1 MKIEILYPEIC
12 TLYGDKGNTMYLQK
26 CLPDAEFVA
35 TGLNEKPLFLK
46 ENIDMVYMCSMSEK
60 SQELVLDRLMQYK
73 DEIAACM
80 KDGKALFLLVG
91 NSMEL
96 LGDYIKREDGTRVTG
111 LGVGPGMYSVRQTP
125 NRFNTLIKAKFN
137 DMTLIGYTS
146 RFAHTYGIPDDMTF
160 CKVEIGQGS
169 NPDTMNEGICK
180 NRVIATYIHGP
191 LLIQNPDFVH
201 YLLEKL
207 DAPMKEIPFEAAMRK
222 AYDVKLAEYGKPDLE
237 LS

>member
-26 CLPDAEFVA
+26 CLPGAEFVT

-111 LGVGPGMYSVRQTP
+111 LGVVPGMYSVRQAP

>member
-26 CLPDAEFVA
+26 CLPDAEFVT

-111 LGVGPGMYSVRQTP
+111 LGVVPGMYSVRQAP

-146 RFAHTYGIPDDMTF
+146 RFERFGAKPCGAARQVQPLQYQSYSLAHHDNSQVFSLIF
-160 CKVEIGQGS
+160 CQFRIIFYCHCHLMQYMS
-169 NPDTMNEGICK
+169 
-180 NRVIATYIHGP
+180 H
-191 LLIQNPDFVH
+191 
-201 YLLEKL
+201 
-207 DAPMKEIPFEAAMRK
+207 
-222 AYDVKLAEYGKPDLE
+222 
-237 LS
+237 

>member
-26 CLPDAEFVA
+26 CLPDAEFVT

-111 LGVGPGMYSVRQTP
+111 LGVVPGMYSVRQARIVST
-125 NRFNTLIKAKFN
+125 RS
-137 DMTLIGYTS
+137 S
-146 RFAHTYGIPDDMTF
+146 RRSSTI
-160 CKVEIGQGS
+160 
-169 NPDTMNEGICK
+169 
-180 NRVIATYIHGP
+180 
-191 LLIQNPDFVH
+191 
-201 YLLEKL
+201 
-207 DAPMKEIPFEAAMRK
+207 
-222 AYDVKLAEYGKPDLE
+222 
-237 LS
+237 

>member
-1 MKIEILYPEIC
+1 
-12 TLYGDKGNTMYLQK
+12 
-26 CLPDAEFVA
+26 
-35 TGLNEKPLFLK
+35 
-46 ENIDMVYMCSMSEK
+46 
-60 SQELVLDRLMQYK
+60 
-73 DEIAACM
+73 
-80 KDGKALFLLVG
+80 
-91 NSMEL
+91 
-96 LGDYIKREDGTRVTG
+96 
-111 LGVGPGMYSVRQTP
+111 MYSVRQAP

-146 RFAHTYGIPDDMTF
+146 RFAHTYGILEDMTF

-201 YLLEKL
+201 YLLKRL

>member
-26 CLPDAEFVA
+26 CLPDAEFVT
-35 TGLNEKPLFLK
+35 TGLNEKPLFLR

-73 DEIAACM
+73 DEIAAC
-80 KDGKALFLLVG
+80 
-91 NSMEL
+91 
-96 LGDYIKREDGTRVTG
+96 
-111 LGVGPGMYSVRQTP
+111 
-125 NRFNTLIKAKFN
+125 
-137 DMTLIGYTS
+137 
-146 RFAHTYGIPDDMTF
+146 
-160 CKVEIGQGS
+160 
-169 NPDTMNEGICK
+169 K

-201 YLLEKL
+201 YLLKRL

>member
-1 MKIEILYPEIC
+1 
-12 TLYGDKGNTMYLQK
+12 
-26 CLPDAEFVA
+26 
-35 TGLNEKPLFLK
+35 
-46 ENIDMVYMCSMSEK
+46 MSEK

-111 LGVGPGMYSVRQTP
+111 LGVVPGMYSVRQTP

-191 LLIQNPDFVH
+191 LLIQNPDFSTLSVG
-201 YLLEKL
+201 KNL

>member
-1 MKIEILYPEIC
+1 
-12 TLYGDKGNTMYLQK
+12 
-26 CLPDAEFVA
+26 
-35 TGLNEKPLFLK
+35 
-46 ENIDMVYMCSMSEK
+46 
-60 SQELVLDRLMQYK
+60 
-73 DEIAACM
+73 
-80 KDGKALFLLVG
+80 
-91 NSMEL
+91 
-96 LGDYIKREDGTRVTG
+96 
-111 LGVGPGMYSVRQTP
+111 
-125 NRFNTLIKAKFN
+125 
-137 DMTLIGYTS
+137 
-146 RFAHTYGIPDDMTF
+146 MTF

-222 AYDVKLAEYGKPDLE
+222 AYDVKLAEYRKPDLE

>member
-26 CLPDAEFVA
+26 CLPDAEFVT

-96 LGDYIKREDGTRVTG
+96 LGDYIKRGWNQSYRTWRCSGHVLSPPDSESFQHAHQGEVQRYDTHRIHKPICPH
-111 LGVGPGMYSVRQTP
+111 LR
-125 NRFNTLIKAKFN
+125 NT
-137 DMTLIGYTS
+137 
-146 RFAHTYGIPDDMTF
+146 
-160 CKVEIGQGS
+160 
-169 NPDTMNEGICK
+169 
-180 NRVIATYIHGP
+180 
-191 LLIQNPDFVH
+191 
-201 YLLEKL
+201 
-207 DAPMKEIPFEAAMRK
+207 
-222 AYDVKLAEYGKPDLE
+222 
-237 LS
+237 

>member
-26 CLPDAEFVA
+26 CLPDAEFVT

-96 LGDYIKREDGTRVTG
+96 LGDYIKREDGTRVTADNLKMSG
-111 LGVGPGMYSVRQTP
+111 KIPVET
-125 NRFNTLIKAKFN
+125 IN
-137 DMTLIGYTS
+137 DKIY
-146 RFAHTYGIPDDMTF
+146 
-160 CKVEIGQGS
+160 
-169 NPDTMNEGICK
+169 NEGLKVQMYNWMTTNI
-180 NRVIATYIHGP
+180 NFG
-191 LLIQNPDFVH
+191 D
-201 YLLEKL
+201 
-207 DAPMKEIPFEAAMRK
+207 
-222 AYDVKLAEYGKPDLE
+222 
-237 LS
+237 

>member
-26 CLPDAEFVA
+26 CLPDAEFVT
-35 TGLNEKPLFLK
+35 TGLNEKPLFLR

-111 LGVGPGMYSVRQTP
+111 LGVVPGMYSVRQAP
-125 NRFNTLIKAKFN
+125 NQGKVQRYDTHRLHQPIRPY
-137 DMTLIGYTS
+137 L
-146 RFAHTYGIPDDMTF
+146 RHTG
-160 CKVEIGQGS
+160 G
-169 NPDTMNEGICK
+169 
-180 NRVIATYIHGP
+180 
-191 LLIQNPDFVH
+191 
-201 YLLEKL
+201 
-207 DAPMKEIPFEAAMRK
+207 
-222 AYDVKLAEYGKPDLE
+222 YDVLQGGDRTGKQSRYHE
-237 LS
+237 

>member
-26 CLPDAEFVA
+26 CLPDAEFVT

-111 LGVGPGMYSVRQTP
+111 LGVFRACTQSARLRIVSTRS
-125 NRFNTLIKAKFN
+125 
-137 DMTLIGYTS
+137 S
-146 RFAHTYGIPDDMTF
+146 RRSSTI
-160 CKVEIGQGS
+160 
-169 NPDTMNEGICK
+169 
-180 NRVIATYIHGP
+180 
-191 LLIQNPDFVH
+191 
-201 YLLEKL
+201 
-207 DAPMKEIPFEAAMRK
+207 
-222 AYDVKLAEYGKPDLE
+222 
-237 LS
+237 

>member
-26 CLPDAEFVA
+26 CLPDAEFVT

-111 LGVGPGMYSVRQTP
+111 LGVVPGMYSVRQTP
-125 NRFNTLIKAKFN
+125 NRFNTLIKAVQR
-137 DMTLIGYTS
+137 Y
-146 RFAHTYGIPDDMTF
+146 
-160 CKVEIGQGS
+160 
-169 NPDTMNEGICK
+169 DTHRIHKPICPHLR
-180 NRVIATYIHGP
+180 NT
-191 LLIQNPDFVH
+191 
-201 YLLEKL
+201 
-207 DAPMKEIPFEAAMRK
+207 
-222 AYDVKLAEYGKPDLE
+222 
-237 LS
+237 

>member
-26 CLPDAEFVA
+26 CLPDAEFVT

-96 LGDYIKREDGTRVTG
+96 LGDYIKREEKHLKQRLTLKTRK
-111 LGVGPGMYSVRQTP
+111 LILKILRQ
-125 NRFNTLIKAKFN
+125 LKF
-137 DMTLIGYTS
+137 LLLQI
-146 RFAHTYGIPDDMTF
+146 
-160 CKVEIGQGS
+160 EI
-169 NPDTMNEGICK
+169 
-180 NRVIATYIHGP
+180 
-191 LLIQNPDFVH
+191 L
-201 YLLEKL
+201 
-207 DAPMKEIPFEAAMRK
+207 
-222 AYDVKLAEYGKPDLE
+222 DVKLRNFVETNFVIVGLHLCFLPKIMFLWNMME
-237 LS
+237 EKVNLST

>member
-26 CLPDAEFVA
+26 CLPDAEFVT

-96 LGDYIKREDGTRVTG
+96 LVIISRERMEPELQDLALFRACTQSARLRIVSTR
-111 LGVGPGMYSVRQTP
+111 S
-125 NRFNTLIKAKFN
+125 
-137 DMTLIGYTS
+137 S
-146 RFAHTYGIPDDMTF
+146 RRSSTI
-160 CKVEIGQGS
+160 
-169 NPDTMNEGICK
+169 
-180 NRVIATYIHGP
+180 
-191 LLIQNPDFVH
+191 
-201 YLLEKL
+201 
-207 DAPMKEIPFEAAMRK
+207 
-222 AYDVKLAEYGKPDLE
+222 
-237 LS
+237 